1 MIKRL
6 VLGGLIC
13 GLLLLGFGEGYSLM
27 PKITEQV
34 TEVQYKAGA
43 LRKVLTIPNII
54 YSSDSLTVEL
64 TGAQK
69 KKLFKEAVQ
78 CWIDLRT
85 AYDSLETLIQQFE
98 QDSLNGN

>member
-1 MIKRL
+1 MIKKI
-6 VLGGLIC
+6 VLSGLAISIIFF
-13 GLLLLGFGEGYSLM
+13 GFGENYSLM

-69 KKLFKEAVQ
+69 KKLFKEATQ